1 MLNPLATRFLML
13 FMLMSLELRFLTE
26 KTVISNVEPYPWSCF
41 FFADLVVAVVP
52 RLSYLGPS
60 STGESTSKPE
70 VPLLTLNPH
79 LLRRKKLCLKACAMC
94 HRSTLH
100 HIIAHLLK
108 CMCPTLSKCYDRDSG
123 SKFQNLSWRQLA
135 VSLKPTSG
143 GIQQQKRLG

>member
-1 MLNPLATRFLML
+1 MLNPLATRLLML

-26 KTVISNVEPYPWSCF
+26 KTVISNVGPYPWSCF
-41 FFADLVVAVVP
+41 FFADLVVAVIP

-94 HRSTLH
+94 HERTLH
-100 HIIAHLLK
+100 HIIAHPK
-108 CMCPTLSKCYDRDSG
+108 MH
-123 SKFQNLSWRQLA
+123 
-135 VSLKPTSG
+135 VSHFVKMLRP
-143 GIQQQKRLG
+143 